1 MDKVSYNERPVIM
14 ICLKEQVQT
23 KSKVQVEKR
32 HKAITRTLIY
42 SGLDLKK
49 KPSPYETYFEGK

>member
-1 MDKVSYNERPVIM
+1 M

-23 KSKVQVEKR
+23 KCKVQVEKR

-49 KPSPYETYFEGK
+49 KLPRMRHILKESNTEPNYSA